1 MKKIIFLWMIPIFYI
16 GCSKVE
22 DNSIENKKI
31 YEFSWCSY
39 NTSYNAQDL
48 NTELIS
54 YIGFI
59 NNLKEKN
66 KLKKETKYLN
76 PIFKQEKYD
85 FLYY

>member
-1 MKKIIFLWMIPIFYI
+1 MKKIIFLCMISIFYI
-16 GCSKVE
+16 GCSQVE

-66 KLKKETKYLN
+66 K
-76 PIFKQEKYD
+76 
-85 FLYY
+85 